1 MAPRSG
7 IRSGKERKMNYK
19 SDFLLVISWLLIITI
34 AVNFVSLKLT
44 KINDKMDRII
54 EIMEQEMAGR

>member
-1 MAPRSG
+1 
-7 IRSGKERKMNYK
+7 MNYK

-54 EIMEQEMAGR
+54 EIMEQERAKK